1 MYSQCY
7 QLSTKIAQKSQE
19 QQYMLYIWSY
29 FSKNC
34 RFFDLASYLKLFKI
48 PKVGN
53 TGVGTFI
60 SGGRKGDDD
69 STV

>member
-7 QLSTKIAQKSQE
+7 QLSTKIAQKKPRPTVHVVH
-19 QQYMLYIWSY
+19 MVRFL
-29 FSKNC
+29 KNC